1 MREPDLSKVTI
12 IGAGNVGATIAYTLA
27 IEGIANEILMID
39 IKTDKA
45 EGEAMDITQGS
56 PFFKGT
62 RVTAG
67 DYPDAVNSDIVI
79 ITSGVARTAGQ
90 NRLDLA
96 QVNVDILKRI
106 AKDITQYAPD
116 AIYILISNPVDI
128 LTYVFNKCT
137 DIPESHII
145 GSGTILDTSRLRSY
159 LGDHFHISRQNV
171 HAFVFGEHGDSSF
184 VPWSQVNISCV
195 DVEKYRKVSREL
207 DDPIPPLNRE
217 AAEQYVR
224 TSGSQIIA
232 RKGATF
238 YAVSTAAVHICKCI
252 FSGNVTA
259 MTISTMH
266 HDEYG
271 IDDVCLST
279 LSLVGPDGIKAHIP
293 VELTEEEIK
302 KLQRSAQCLHNVLD
316 QIEY

>member
-1 MREPDLSKVTI
+1 MRKVTI

-27 IEGIANEILMID
+27 VEGIANEILMID
-39 IKTDKA
+39 IKADKA

-56 PFFKGT
+56 PFFKGA
-62 RVTAG
+62 RVIAG
-67 DYPDAVNSDIVI
+67 DYKDAVDSDIVI
-79 ITSGVARTAGQ
+79 ITSGVARSAGQ

-106 AKDITQYAPD
+106 AKDITAYAPD
-116 AIYILISNPVDI
+116 AIYILISNPVDV
-128 LTYVFNKCT
+128 LTYAFNKIT
-137 DIPESHII
+137 NIPESRII

-195 DVEKYRKVSREL
+195 DVEKYREVSVE
-207 DDPIPPLNRE
+207 DTEPIPPLNR
-217 AAEQYVR
+217 ADAENYVR

-232 RKGATF
+232 RKGATY

-252 FSGNVTA
+252 FSGNDTA
-259 MTISTMH
+259 MTISSMH
-266 HDEYG
+266 HNEYG

-279 LSLVGPDGIKAHIP
+279 LALVGPNGIKAHIP
-293 VELTEEEIK
+293 VELNK
-302 KLQRSAQCLHNVLD
+302 KELEKLHHSAACLRSVLD
-316 QIEY
+316 QIEF

>member
-1 MREPDLSKVTI
+1 MREPDLRKVTI

-39 IKTDKA
+39 IKADKA

-67 DYPDAVNSDIVI
+67 DYKDAVNSDIVI
-79 ITSGVARTAGQ
+79 ITSGVARSAGQ
-90 NRLDLA
+90 SRLDLA

-106 AKDITQYAPD
+106 AKDITTYAPD
-116 AIYILISNPVDI
+116 AIYVLISNPVDV
-128 LTYVFNKCT
+128 LTYAFSKIT
-137 DIPESHII
+137 DIPESRII

-195 DVEKYRKVSREL
+195 DVEKYRQVSHENA
-207 DDPIPPLNRE
+207 DPIPPLNRLE
-217 AAEQYVR
+217 AENYVR

-232 RKGATF
+232 RKGATY

-252 FSGNVTA
+252 FSGNDTA
-259 MTISTMH
+259 MTVSTMH
-266 HDEYG
+266 HNEYG

-279 LSLVGPDGIKAHIP
+279 LALVGPNGVKAHIP
-293 VELTEEEIK
+293 VELTK
-302 KLQRSAQCLHNVLD
+302 KEMEKLHHSAECLRAVLD
-316 QIEY
+316 QIEF

>member
-1 MREPDLSKVTI
+1 MRDCDLRKVTI

-27 IEGIANEILMID
+27 IEGVANEIVIID

-62 RVTAG
+62 RVMAG
-67 DYPDAVNSDIVI
+67 DYKDAVNSDIVI
-79 ITSGVARTAGQ
+79 ITSGMARKAGQ
-90 NRLDLA
+90 SRLDLA
-96 QVNVDILKRI
+96 QINVNILKSI
-106 AKDITQYAPD
+106 AGQITAYAPD
-116 AIYILISNPVDI
+116 AIYLIISNPVDV
-128 LTYVFNKCT
+128 LTYAFSKFSN
-137 DIPESHII
+137 IPENRII

-195 DVEKYRKVSREL
+195 DVEKYRKVSLRN
-207 DDPIPPLNRE
+207 DDPIPPLDRE
-217 AAEQYVR
+217 AAEEYVR

-252 FSGNVTA
+252 FSGNDTA
-259 MTISTMH
+259 LTISTMH
-266 HDEYG
+266 HNEYG
-271 IDDVCLST
+271 LDDVCLST
-279 LSLVGPDGIKAHIP
+279 LALVGPNGIKAHIP
-293 VELTEEEIK
+293 VELTEEETQ
-302 KLQRSAQCLHNVLD
+302 KLQHSAACLRAVLD
-316 QIEY
+316 QVEI

>member
-1 MREPDLSKVTI
+1 MREPDLRKVTI

-39 IKTDKA
+39 IKADKA

-62 RVTAG
+62 HVKSG
-67 DYPDAVNSDIVI
+67 DYKDAVGSDIVI
-79 ITSGVARTAGQ
+79 ITSGVARSAGQ
-90 NRLDLA
+90 SRLDLA

-106 AKDITQYAPD
+106 AKDITTYAPD
-116 AIYILISNPVDI
+116 AIYLLISNPVDVM
-128 LTYVFNKCT
+128 TYAFNKIT
-137 DIPESHII
+137 NIPESRII

-195 DVEKYRKVSREL
+195 DVEKYRQVSHENE
-207 DDPIPPLNRE
+207 DPIPPLNR
-217 AAEQYVR
+217 ADAENYVR

-232 RKGATF
+232 RKGATY

-252 FSGNVTA
+252 FSGNDTA
-259 MTISTMH
+259 MTVSTMH
-266 HDEYG
+266 HNEYG

-279 LSLVGPDGIKAHIP
+279 LALVGPNGVKAHIP
-293 VELTEEEIK
+293 VELTK
-302 KLQRSAQCLHNVLD
+302 KEAEKLKHSAECLRSVLD
-316 QIEY
+316 QIEF

>member
-1 MREPDLSKVTI
+1 MREPDLRKVTI

-39 IKTDKA
+39 IKADKA

-56 PFFKGT
+56 PFFKGA
-62 RVTAG
+62 RVIAG
-67 DYPDAVNSDIVI
+67 DYKDAVDSDIVI
-79 ITSGVARTAGQ
+79 ITSGVARSAGQ

-106 AKDITQYAPD
+106 AKDITAYAPD
-116 AIYILISNPVDI
+116 AIYILISNPVDV
-128 LTYVFNKCT
+128 LTYAFNKIT
-137 DIPESHII
+137 NIPESRII

-195 DVEKYRKVSREL
+195 DVEKYREVSVE
-207 DDPIPPLNRE
+207 DTEPIPPLNR
-217 AAEQYVR
+217 ADAENYVR

-232 RKGATF
+232 RKGATY

-252 FSGNVTA
+252 FSGNDTA
-259 MTISTMH
+259 MTISSMH
-266 HDEYG
+266 HNEYG

-279 LSLVGPDGIKAHIP
+279 LALVGPNGIKAHIP
-293 VELTEEEIK
+293 VELNKKEME
-302 KLQRSAQCLHNVLD
+302 KLQHSAACLRSVLD
-316 QIEY
+316 QIEF

>member
-1 MREPDLSKVTI
+1 MREPDLRKVTI

-27 IEGIANEILMID
+27 IEGIANEIVIID

-62 RVTAG
+62 RVIAG
-67 DYPDAVNSDIVI
+67 DYKDAVNSDIVI

-90 NRLDLA
+90 SRLALA

-106 AKDITQYAPD
+106 AKDITTYAPD
-116 AIYILISNPVDI
+116 AIYLLISNPVDV
-128 LTYVFNKCT
+128 LTYAFRKITN
-137 DIPESHII
+137 IPESRII

-195 DVEKYRKVSREL
+195 DVEKYRQVSLENE
-207 DDPIPPLNRE
+207 DPIPPLNRHE
-217 AAEQYVR
+217 AEDYVR

-232 RKGATF
+232 RKGATY

-252 FSGNVTA
+252 FSGNDTA
-259 MTISTMH
+259 MTVSTMH
-266 HDEYG
+266 HNEYG

-279 LSLVGPDGIKAHIP
+279 LALVGPNGIKAHIP
-293 VELTEEEIK
+293 VELTK
-302 KLQRSAQCLHNVLD
+302 KEMEKLHHSAACLRSVLD
-316 QIEY
+316 QIEF

>member
-1 MREPDLSKVTI
+1 MREPDLRKVTI

-39 IKTDKA
+39 IKADKA

-56 PFFKGT
+56 PFFKGA

-67 DYPDAVNSDIVI
+67 DYKDAVGSDIVI
-79 ITSGVARTAGQ
+79 ITSGVARSAGQ

-106 AKDITQYAPD
+106 AKDITAYAPD
-116 AIYILISNPVDI
+116 AIYILISNPVDV
-128 LTYVFNKCT
+128 LTYAFNKIT
-137 DIPESHII
+137 NIPESRII

-195 DVEKYRKVSREL
+195 DVEKYREVSVE
-207 DDPIPPLNRE
+207 DTDPIPPLNRAE
-217 AAEQYVR
+217 AENYVR

-232 RKGATF
+232 RKGATY

-252 FSGNVTA
+252 FSGNDTA
-259 MTISTMH
+259 MTISSMH
-266 HDEYG
+266 HNEYG

-279 LSLVGPDGIKAHIP
+279 LALVGPNGIKAHIP
-293 VELTEEEIK
+293 VELTK
-302 KLQRSAQCLHNVLD
+302 KETEKLHHSAACLRSVLD
-316 QIEY
+316 QIEF

>member
-1 MREPDLSKVTI
+1 MREPDLRKVTI

-39 IKTDKA
+39 IKADKA

-56 PFFKGT
+56 PFFKGA
-62 RVTAG
+62 RVTSG
-67 DYPDAVNSDIVI
+67 DYKDAVNSDIVI
-79 ITSGVARTAGQ
+79 ITSGVARSAGQ

-106 AKDITQYAPD
+106 AKDITAYAPD
-116 AIYILISNPVDI
+116 AIYILISNPVDV
-128 LTYVFNKCT
+128 LTYAFNKIT
-137 DIPESHII
+137 NIPESRII

-195 DVEKYRKVSREL
+195 DVEKYREVSVE
-207 DDPIPPLNRE
+207 DTEPIPPLNR
-217 AAEQYVR
+217 ADAENYVR

-232 RKGATF
+232 RKGATY

-252 FSGNVTA
+252 FSGNDTA
-259 MTISTMH
+259 MTISSMH
-266 HDEYG
+266 HNEYG

-279 LSLVGPDGIKAHIP
+279 LALVGPNGIKAHIP
-293 VELTEEEIK
+293 VELTK
-302 KLQRSAQCLHNVLD
+302 KETEKLHHSAACLRSVLD
-316 QIEY
+316 QIEF

>member
-1 MREPDLSKVTI
+1 MREPDLRKVTI

-252 FSGNVTA
+252 FSGNDTA

>member
-1 MREPDLSKVTI
+1 MREPDLRKVTI

-39 IKTDKA
+39 IKADKA

-56 PFFKGT
+56 PFFKGA
-62 RVTAG
+62 RVIAG
-67 DYPDAVNSDIVI
+67 DYKDAVDSDIVI
-79 ITSGVARTAGQ
+79 ITSGVARSAGQ

-106 AKDITQYAPD
+106 AKDITAYAPD
-116 AIYILISNPVDI
+116 AIYILISNPVDV
-128 LTYVFNKCT
+128 LTYAFNKIT
-137 DIPESHII
+137 NIPESRII

-195 DVEKYRKVSREL
+195 DVEKYREVSVE
-207 DDPIPPLNRE
+207 DTEPIPPLNR
-217 AAEQYVR
+217 ADAENYVR

-232 RKGATF
+232 RKGATY

-252 FSGNVTA
+252 FSGNDTA
-259 MTISTMH
+259 MTISSMH
-266 HDEYG
+266 HNEYG

-279 LSLVGPDGIKAHIP
+279 LALVGPNGIKAHIP
-293 VELTEEEIK
+293 VELNK
-302 KLQRSAQCLHNVLD
+302 KELEKLHHSAACLRSVLD
-316 QIEY
+316 QIEF

>member
-1 MREPDLSKVTI
+1 MREPDLRKVTI

-39 IKTDKA
+39 IKADKA

-56 PFFKGT
+56 PFFKGA

-67 DYPDAVNSDIVI
+67 DYKDAVGSDIVI
-79 ITSGVARTAGQ
+79 ITSGVARSAGQ

-106 AKDITQYAPD
+106 ARDITAYAPD
-116 AIYILISNPVDI
+116 AIYILISNPVDV
-128 LTYVFNKCT
+128 LTYAFNKIT
-137 DIPESHII
+137 NIPESRII

-195 DVEKYRKVSREL
+195 DVEKYREVSVE
-207 DDPIPPLNRE
+207 DTEPIPPLNRAE
-217 AAEQYVR
+217 AENYVR

-232 RKGATF
+232 RKGATY

-252 FSGNVTA
+252 FSGNDTA
-259 MTISTMH
+259 MTISSMH
-266 HDEYG
+266 HNEYG

-279 LSLVGPDGIKAHIP
+279 LALVGPNGIKAHIP
-293 VELTEEEIK
+293 VELTK
-302 KLQRSAQCLHNVLD
+302 KEMEKLHHSAACLRSVLD
-316 QIEY
+316 QIEF

>member
-1 MREPDLSKVTI
+1 MREPDLRKVTI

-39 IKTDKA
+39 IKADKA

-56 PFFKGT
+56 PFFKGA
-62 RVTAG
+62 RVTSG
-67 DYPDAVNSDIVI
+67 DYKDAVNSDIVI
-79 ITSGVARTAGQ
+79 ITSGVARSAGQ

-106 AKDITQYAPD
+106 AKDITAYAPD
-116 AIYILISNPVDI
+116 AIYILISNPVDV
-128 LTYVFNKCT
+128 LTYAFNKIT
-137 DIPESHII
+137 NIPESRII

-195 DVEKYRKVSREL
+195 DVEKYREVSVE
-207 DDPIPPLNRE
+207 DTEPIPPLNR
-217 AAEQYVR
+217 ADAENYVR

-232 RKGATF
+232 RKGATY

-252 FSGNVTA
+252 FSGNDTA
-259 MTISTMH
+259 MTISSMH
-266 HDEYG
+266 HNEYG

-279 LSLVGPDGIKAHIP
+279 
-293 VELTEEEIK
+293 
-302 KLQRSAQCLHNVLD
+302 
-316 QIEY
+316 

>member
-1 MREPDLSKVTI
+1 MREPDLRKVTI

-67 DYPDAVNSDIVI
+67 DSPDAVNSDIVI

>member
-1 MREPDLSKVTI
+1 MREPDLRKVTI

-39 IKTDKA
+39 IKADKA

-56 PFFKGT
+56 PFFKGA
-62 RVTAG
+62 RVIAG
-67 DYPDAVNSDIVI
+67 DYKDAVNSDIVI
-79 ITSGVARTAGQ
+79 ITSGVARSAGQ
-90 NRLDLA
+90 SRLDLA

-106 AKDITQYAPD
+106 AKDITTYAPD
-116 AIYILISNPVDI
+116 AIYLLISNPVDVM
-128 LTYVFNKCT
+128 TYAFNKIT
-137 DIPESHII
+137 NIPESRII

-195 DVEKYRKVSREL
+195 DVEKYRQVSLENA
-207 DDPIPPLNRE
+207 DPIPPLNR
-217 AAEQYVR
+217 ADAENYVR

-232 RKGATF
+232 RKGATY

-252 FSGNVTA
+252 FSGNDTA
-259 MTISTMH
+259 MTVSTMH
-266 HDEYG
+266 HNEYG

-279 LSLVGPDGIKAHIP
+279 LALVGPNGVKAHIP
-293 VELTEEEIK
+293 VELTK
-302 KLQRSAQCLHNVLD
+302 KEAEKLRYSAACLRSVLD
-316 QIEY
+316 QIEF